1 MTQPTAE
8 NADRCVY
15 CESAFNNSFNHH
27 CVKSCQSGTKLPNL
41 ATLFR
46 YNINAAKWT
55 KIGFQPSL
63 QLEALIHRLVAT
75 QAVVEIDVP
84 DQPVVSKVVI
94 IQAVIDVP
102 T

>member
-1 MTQPTAE
+1 MQTAVSIVNQPLIILSTIIAS
-8 NADRCVY
+8 NL
-15 CESAFNNSFNHH
+15 
-27 CVKSCQSGTKLPNL
+27 VKVAKNCQI

-55 KIGFQPSL
+55 KIGFQPRL

-94 IQAVIDVP
+94 IQAVIDVHRC